1 MTTHETQMQTPAP
14 APAGTPLA
22 PAAARSQSSARADF
36 TIFAAMLR
44 PGARVLDLGCGDG
57 TLLKFL
63 HSTRGVNGYGI
74 EIDDANVLAALTNG
88 INVIQSDLERGLNSF
103 GDASFDT
110 VLLSQTLQAMRNI
123 DGLMREMARVGHEVI
138 VSFPNLRYQPNF
150 EQLRA
155 GRMPVSGVLPHQ
167 WHDTPNI
174 HLCTLL
180 DFEDLCAQ
188 LNLTI
193 VERVA
198 LAHGRPVTDDPNVN
212 SELAIYRVKRNRA

>member
-1 MTTHETQMQTPAP
+1 MKPN
-14 APAGTPLA
+14 
-22 PAAARSQSSARADF
+22 PAASPPVSPPVSPPLPPNDSHTRNQSSLRADF
-36 TIFAAMLR
+36 TIFANMLR

-57 TLLKFL
+57 ALLKFL
-63 HSTRGVNGYGI
+63 KSTRGVKGYGI
-74 EIDDANVLAALTNG
+74 EIDDANVLAAMING
-88 INVIQSDLERGLNSF
+88 IHVIQSDLERGLNSF
-103 GDASFDT
+103 GDATFDT

-123 DGLMREMARVGHEVI
+123 EGLMKEMARVGREVI

-150 EQLRA
+150 EQLQA
-155 GRMPVSGVLPHQ
+155 GRMPVSDVLPHQ

-188 LNLTI
+188 LKLTI

-198 LAHGRPVTDDPNVN
+198 LAQGRPVTENPNVN
-212 SELAIYRVKRNRA
+212 SELAIYRVKQG

>member
-1 MTTHETQMQTPAP
+1 MMNTSDSKT
-14 APAGTPLA
+14 
-22 PAAARSQSSARADF
+22 RSQSALRADF
-36 TIFAAMLR
+36 TIIANMLR

-57 TLLKFL
+57 ALFKFL
-63 HSTRGVNGYGI
+63 KSTRGIKGYGI
-74 EIDDANVLAALTNG
+74 EIDDANVLAALANG
-88 INVIQSDLERGLNSF
+88 INVIQSDLERGLSSF
-103 GDASFDT
+103 GDATFDT

-123 DGLMREMARVGHEVI
+123 KGLMQEMARVGREVI

-155 GRMPVSGVLPHQ
+155 GRMPVSDTLPHQ

-188 LNLTI
+188 LGFTI

-198 LAHGRPVTDDPNVN
+198 LAHGRPVTEHPNEN
-212 SELAIYRVKRNRA
+212 SELAIYRVKKDD